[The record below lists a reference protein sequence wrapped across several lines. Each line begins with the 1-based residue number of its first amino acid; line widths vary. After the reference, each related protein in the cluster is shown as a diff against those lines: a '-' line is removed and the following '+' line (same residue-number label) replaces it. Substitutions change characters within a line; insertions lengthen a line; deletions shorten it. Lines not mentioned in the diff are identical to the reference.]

1 MLISNFFYI
10 LAAILPAI
18 IILLYVFKQD
28 AFPEPKEIV
37 IKTFIFGGA
46 ITVGLDLFIGDFDR
60 FSEKNLTGETYFFF
74 DSFIRAAFLEEIF
87 KMMIIVFY
95 CTRKTAFDEPMDGL
109 VYGVVVSLGFATYEN
124 YTYVY
129 EWAEQIAKEEG
140 YNFTELSYY
149 VALGRSYSAIPMHGL
164 NGAVMGYYFGMY
176 TFTGKKNFLILSL
189 ILPYLFHG
197 FYNFLVWPYPMTVVG
212 ILVLFSFYLHNELKQ
227 KQKLK
232 RNEKETK
239 KI

>member
-1 MLISNFFYI
+1 MTLILTILPSILILLFFYLSDKFKEPRATI
-10 LAAILPAI
+10 LTIFSLGFLICLPAG
-18 IILLYVFKQD
+18 ILNGLSHDFLYDGSKY
-28 AFPEPKEIV
+28 
-37 IKTFIFGGA
+37 
-46 ITVGLDLFIGDFDR
+46 
-60 FSEKNLTGETYFFF
+60 SENLTS
-74 DSFIRAAFLEEIF
+74 SFLGPAWAEELLKFL
-87 KMMIIVFY
+87 IIYLIVLKRNEFN
-95 CTRKTAFDEPMDGL
+95 EPMDGL

-129 EWAEQIAKEEG
+129 EWAAVIAQEE
-140 YNFTELSYY
+140 NVNLSELSNYI
-149 VALGRSYSAIPMHGL
+149 AFARSYSAVPMHGL

-176 TFTGKKNFLILSL
+176 VFTGNKNFLALSV

-197 FYNFLVWPYPMTVVG
+197 FYNYLDYPLSMIIIG
-212 ILVLFSFYLHNELKQ
+212 ILAMFSFYLHNELKQ

>member
-1 MLISNFFYI
+1 MLTLLIT
-10 LAAILPAI
+10 LVPPLL
-18 IILLYVFKQD
+18 ILLYFVLTDKFK
-28 AFPEPKEIV
+28 EPKGTV
-37 IKTFIFGGA
+37 ILIFFLGFLICLPAG
-46 ITVGLDLFIGDFDR
+46 ILNGLSHDFFYDG
-60 FSEKNLTGETYFFF
+60 SKYSDNLTS
-74 DSFIRAAFLEEIF
+74 SFLGPAWAEELLKFSILYL
-87 KMMIIVFY
+87 IVLKRNEFN
-95 CTRKTAFDEPMDGL
+95 EPMDGL

-129 EWAEQIAKEEG
+129 EWAEQIAKDEG
-140 YNFTELSYY
+140 YDFAELSYL

-176 TFTGKKNFLILSL
+176 AFSGNKKFLILSL
-189 ILPYLFHG
+189 VLPYLFHG
-197 FYNFLVWPYPMTVVG
+197 FYNFLVWPYPMTVIG

-232 RNEKETK
+232 KNEKEIK

>member
-1 MLISNFFYI
+1 MDT
-10 LAAILPAI
+10 
-18 IILLYVFKQD
+18 ILLTFAPPIALLLYFTLSDKFK
-28 AFPEPKEIV
+28 EPKETV
-37 IKTFIFGGA
+37 LLIFFLGFLICLPAG
-46 ITVGLDLFIGDFDR
+46 ILNGLSHDFFYDG
-60 FSEKNLTGETYFFF
+60 SKYSDNLTS
-74 DSFIRAAFLEEIF
+74 SFLGPAWAEELLKFSILYL
-87 KMMIIVFY
+87 IVLKRNEFN
-95 CTRKTAFDEPMDGL
+95 EPMDGL

-129 EWAEQIAKEEG
+129 EWAEQIAKDEG
-140 YNFTELSYY
+140 YDFAELSYL

-176 TFTGKKNFLILSL
+176 AFSGNKKFLILSL

-197 FYNFLVWPYPMTVVG
+197 FYNFLVWPYPMTIIG

-239 KI
+239 II

>member
-1 MLISNFFYI
+1 MLTLLITLFPP
-10 LAAILPAI
+10 LL
-18 IILLYVFKQD
+18 ILLYFVLTDKFK
-28 AFPEPKEIV
+28 EPKGTI
-37 IKTFIFGGA
+37 ILIFFLGFLICLPAG
-46 ITVGLDLFIGDFDR
+46 ILNGLSHDFFYDG
-60 FSEKNLTGETYFFF
+60 SKYSDNLTS
-74 DSFIRAAFLEEIF
+74 SFLGPAWAEELLKFSILYL
-87 KMMIIVFY
+87 IVLKRNEFN
-95 CTRKTAFDEPMDGL
+95 EPMDGL

-129 EWAEQIAKEEG
+129 EWAEQIAKDEG
-140 YNFTELSYY
+140 YDFAELSYL

-176 TFTGKKNFLILSL
+176 AFSGNKKFLILSL

-197 FYNFLVWPYPMTVVG
+197 FYNFLVWPYPMTIIG

-232 RNEKETK
+232 RNEKEIK

>member
-1 MLISNFFYI
+1 MTLILTILPSILILLFFYLSDKFKEPRATI
-10 LAAILPAI
+10 LTIFSLGFLICLPAG
-18 IILLYVFKQD
+18 ILNGLSHDFFYDGSKYSESLTSSFLGPAWAEELLKFLILYL
-28 AFPEPKEIV
+28 IV
-37 IKTFIFGGA
+37 LKRNEF
-46 ITVGLDLFIGDFDR
+46 
-60 FSEKNLTGETYFFF
+60 N
-74 DSFIRAAFLEEIF
+74 
-87 KMMIIVFY
+87 
-95 CTRKTAFDEPMDGL
+95 EPMDGL

-129 EWAEQIAKEEG
+129 EWAEQIAKEES
-140 YNFTELSYY
+140 YNFAELSYY

-176 TFTGKKNFLILSL
+176 AFTGKKNFLILSL

>member
-1 MLISNFFYI
+1 MLTLLIT
-10 LAAILPAI
+10 LVPPI
-18 IILLYVFKQD
+18 IILLYFVLADKFR
-28 AFPEPKEIV
+28 EPKGTV
-37 IKTFIFGGA
+37 ILIFFLGFLICLPAG
-46 ITVGLDLFIGDFDR
+46 ILNGLSHDFFYDG
-60 FSEKNLTGETYFFF
+60 SKYSDNLTS
-74 DSFIRAAFLEEIF
+74 SFLGPAWAEELLKFSILYL
-87 KMMIIVFY
+87 IVLKRNEFN
-95 CTRKTAFDEPMDGL
+95 EPMDGL

-129 EWAEQIAKEEG
+129 EWAEQIAKDEG
-140 YNFTELSYY
+140 YDFAELSYL

-164 NGAVMGYYFGMY
+164 NGAVMGYYFGM
-176 TFTGKKNFLILSL
+176 FAFSGNKKYLILSL

-197 FYNFLVWPYPMTVVG
+197 FYNFLVWPYPMTIIG

-232 RNEKETK
+232 RNEKEIK

>member
-1 MLISNFFYI
+1 MLTLLIT
-10 LAAILPAI
+10 LVPPLL
-18 IILLYVFKQD
+18 ILLYFVLTDKFK
-28 AFPEPKEIV
+28 EPKGTV
-37 IKTFIFGGA
+37 ILIFFLGFLICLPAG
-46 ITVGLDLFIGDFDR
+46 ILNGLSHDFFYDG
-60 FSEKNLTGETYFFF
+60 SKYSDNLTS
-74 DSFIRAAFLEEIF
+74 SFLGPAWAEELLKFSILYL
-87 KMMIIVFY
+87 IVLKRNEFN
-95 CTRKTAFDEPMDGL
+95 EPMDGL

-129 EWAEQIAKEEG
+129 EWAEQIAKDEG
-140 YNFTELSYY
+140 YDFAELSYL

-176 TFTGKKNFLILSL
+176 AFSGNKKFLILSL

-197 FYNFLVWPYPMTVVG
+197 FYNFLVWPYPMTIIG

-232 RNEKETK
+232 RNEKEN
-239 KI
+239 

>member
-1 MLISNFFYI
+1 MLTLLITLFPP
-10 LAAILPAI
+10 LL
-18 IILLYVFKQD
+18 ILLYFVLTDKFK
-28 AFPEPKEIV
+28 EPKGTV
-37 IKTFIFGGA
+37 ILIFFLGFLICLPAG
-46 ITVGLDLFIGDFDR
+46 ILNGLSHDFFYDG
-60 FSEKNLTGETYFFF
+60 SKYSDNLTS
-74 DSFIRAAFLEEIF
+74 SFLGPAWAEELLKFSILYL
-87 KMMIIVFY
+87 IVLKRNEFN
-95 CTRKTAFDEPMDGL
+95 EPMDGL

-129 EWAEQIAKEEG
+129 EWAEQIAKDEG
-140 YNFTELSYY
+140 YDFAELSYL

-176 TFTGKKNFLILSL
+176 AFSGNKKFLILSL

-197 FYNFLVWPYPMTVVG
+197 FYNFLVWPYPMTIIG

-232 RNEKETK
+232 RNEKEIK